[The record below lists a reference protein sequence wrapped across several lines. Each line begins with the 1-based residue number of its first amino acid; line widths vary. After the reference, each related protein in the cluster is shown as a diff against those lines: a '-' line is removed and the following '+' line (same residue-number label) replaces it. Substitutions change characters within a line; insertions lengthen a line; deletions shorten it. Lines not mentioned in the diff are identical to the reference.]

1 MSTLSPSAGTRER
14 SRRRVVGIAVLALAC
29 LVALALAWRPDPLGA
44 TRTARAIFDD
54 TGTLGPLEHEVRV
67 AGTPVGRVVR
77 HTRIGDDTLVEM
89 EIERSVGEL
98 RADAEADIR
107 PRATFEG
114 TAFVELRPGAAETL
128 LGERPI
134 PRSRTRNYVSITEAL
149 SALRPDTR
157 GDVRAAVRAGAR
169 VLAPEGQYGAR
180 EALRVAPRLTRD
192 GATAARAA
200 QGSHRA
206 ELASAIRGLAA
217 TTAGVARAERSIGSL
232 LEGGDRTLAALATDG
247 GRPLDRVLAETP
259 ALLPSLRRG
268 SAAVTGLAKRTEPLA
283 ADLRPGAR
291 ELGPTLR
298 AVRPLLVEARPVLGD
313 APPVLRE
320 LRRALDAAGRAA
332 PATRVL
338 VAELRASIE
347 LLDRAILPA
356 LERRTRL
363 GLPAYLQ
370 LLSALQGGDGAL
382 RPFQTGNPQGNG
394 HFLRLSGRYLGAGA
408 PTPCSAL
415 SAVEPEVV
423 RAIAAAGLCA
433 P

>member
-1 MSTLSPSAGTRER
+1 MSTLSQAPRTREL
-14 SRRRVVGIAVLALAC
+14 SRQRAVGVAVLALVA
-29 LVALALAWRPDPLGA
+29 LVALVLAWRPDPFGA
-44 TRTARAIFDD
+44 TRSERAIFAD
-54 TGTLGPLEHEVRV
+54 TGDLGPLEVEVRV

-77 HTRIGDDTLVEM
+77 QTRVGKDALVAM
-89 EIERSVGEL
+89 EIERSVGPL

-107 PRATFEG
+107 PRTTFEG
-114 TAFVELRPGAAETL
+114 TAFIELRPGAAQAP
-128 LGERPI
+128 LGDRPI
-134 PRSRTRNYVSITEAL
+134 PRTRTRNYVSIYEAL
-149 SALRPDTR
+149 TTLRPDTR
-157 GDVRAAVRAGAR
+157 ADVRADVRAGAR
-169 VLAPEGQYGAR
+169 VLAPDGQRGAR
-180 EALRVAPRLTRD
+180 EALGVAPRLTRD
-192 GATAARAA
+192 GAIAARVA
-200 QGSHRA
+200 QGPRRE
-206 ELASAIRGLAA
+206 ELARAVRGLAA
-217 TTAGVARAERSIGSL
+217 TTAGVARAERSIPPL
-232 LEGGDRTLAALATDG
+232 LEGGDRTLAALSTDG

-268 SAAVTGLAKRTEPLA
+268 SAAVTRLAARAEPLA
-283 ADLRPGAR
+283 ADLRPGVR

-298 AVRPLLVEARPVLGD
+298 AVRPLLREARPVLED

-320 LRRALDAAGRAA
+320 LRFALDAARRAA

-338 VAELRASIE
+338 VAELRPSIE

-382 RPFQTGNPQGNG
+382 RPFQTGNPEGNG
-394 HFLRLSGRYLGAGA
+394 HFLRISGRNLRAGP

-415 SAVEPEVV
+415 GAVEPEVV
-423 RAIAAAGLCA
+423 RAIAAAGLCR